1 MIRAKITETYYCI
14 DDFNGIYKEIEGQL
28 NSDNKRYKIG
38 NYFKTKEEAEKVK
51 VELDKFWEKVRAG
64 EIGEEND

>member
-1 MIRAKITETYYCI
+1 MCI
-14 DDFNGIYKEIEGQL
+14 EILKNRRCHLLFFNGIYKEIEGQL

-51 VELDKFWEKVRAG
+51 VELDKFWKKVRAG
-64 EIGEEND
+64 EIGG